1 MYPISNIIIDLTFQQ
16 NVINVKRLK
25 LIKVLILKKTGK
37 EFLF

>member
-16 NVINVKRLK
+16 NVINVKRVQ

>member
-16 NVINVKRLK
+16 NVINVKRVK